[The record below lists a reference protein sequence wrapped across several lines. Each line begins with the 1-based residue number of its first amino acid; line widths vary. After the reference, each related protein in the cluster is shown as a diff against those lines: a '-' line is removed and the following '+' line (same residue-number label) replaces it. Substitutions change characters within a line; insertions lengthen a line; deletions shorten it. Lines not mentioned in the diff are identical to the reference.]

1 MNLWIVNIIL
11 LLILLALL
19 AFEAYPRLIVKRSA
33 KLLTQE
39 EFSEGMRKA
48 QVIDV
53 REKDAFN
60 SGHILG
66 ARNFPYYSMLKQ
78 SYQSLRKDQPIY
90 IYDQKKRVS
99 ANAANFLR
107 KKGYTNLYIL
117 KGGFEGW
124 TGKIKKKSI
133 PNK

>member
-1 MNLWIVNIIL
+1 MNWWIVNIIL
-11 LLILLALL
+11 LLILLGLVAFNFYPSLL
-19 AFEAYPRLIVKRSA
+19 VKRSA
-33 KLLTQE
+33 KMLTQE

-90 IYDQKKRVS
+90 IYDQKKATS
-99 ANAANFLR
+99 AKAANFLR
-107 KKGYTNLYIL
+107 KKGYTDLYIL
-117 KGGFEGW
+117 KGGFEDW
-124 TGKIKKKSI
+124 SGKIKKKER
-133 PNK
+133 